1 MSDFQSVEVVLVCS
15 EPSEADALLAQLRGL
30 TGAGGAVLVE
40 GLAVNTELGAFKTGK
55 VITFVLVFS
64 GGVANGVVG
73 NAVYDV
79 LKSAVTSQCVIA
91 GELVDKA
98 TAADKAKLEAKV
110 RASAQQR
117 SGRIAG
123 L

>member
-1 MSDFQSVEVVLVCS
+1 MSDLKSVEVVLVCS
-15 EPSEADALLAQLRGL
+15 DPSEADALHAQLRAL
-30 TGAGGAVLVE
+30 ASSGGALVVE
-40 GLAVNTELGAFKTGK
+40 GLAVNAELGAFKTGK

-91 GELVDKA
+91 GQPVDKA
-98 TAADKAKLEAKV
+98 TAADKAKLEDKV
-110 RASAQQR
+110 RASAQPHG
-117 SGRIAG
+117 GRIAG
-123 L
+123 H

>member
-1 MSDFQSVEVVLVCS
+1 MSDLQSVEVVLVCS
-15 EPSEADALLAQLRGL
+15 DPGEADTLFKQLQGL
-30 TGAGGAVLVE
+30 TTPGGDLVVN
-40 GLAVNTELGAFKTGK
+40 GLTVNAELGAFKTGK

-91 GELVDKA
+91 GEPVDKS
-98 TAADKAKLEAKV
+98 TAADKSKLEAKV
-110 RASAQQR
+110 RAGAQPHSNR
-117 SGRIAG
+117 TAG
-123 L
+123 H

>member
-1 MSDFQSVEVVLVCS
+1 MSDFQSVEFVLVCS
-15 EPSEADALLAQLRGL
+15 EPSEADALVVQLRELG
-30 TGAGGAVLVE
+30 GAGGAILVE
-40 GLAVNTELGAFKTGK
+40 GLAVNPELGAFKTGK

-64 GGVANGVVG
+64 GGIANGVVG

-91 GELVDKA
+91 GQPVDNA
-98 TAADKAKLEAKV
+98 TAADKAKLEAQV
-110 RASAQQR
+110 RASAKPH

-123 L
+123 H